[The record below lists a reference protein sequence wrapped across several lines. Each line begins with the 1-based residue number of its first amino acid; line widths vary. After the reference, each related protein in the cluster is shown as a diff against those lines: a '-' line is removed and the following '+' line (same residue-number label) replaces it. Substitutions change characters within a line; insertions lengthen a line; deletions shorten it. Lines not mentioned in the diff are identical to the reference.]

1 MHFVRFRRVPTHE
14 TGCIEGTSGA
24 PQPVVDARAA
34 SQTLVILIKIAQ
46 FERGIARKLS
56 STFTDISGVGKEAI
70 SMAHRDLLAFRRRH
84 NDDGTWESICLRCY
98 RTAASARDASW
109 LPLLQSTHTCD
120 PMDLHAWM
128 SYREQFGLNLPQHL
142 PVADSA
148 SENLPVPGLS
158 L

>member
-1 MHFVRFRRVPTHE
+1 
-14 TGCIEGTSGA
+14 
-24 PQPVVDARAA
+24 
-34 SQTLVILIKIAQ
+34 
-46 FERGIARKLS
+46 
-56 STFTDISGVGKEAI
+56 
-70 SMAHRDLLAFRRRH
+70 MAHRDLLAFRRRH
-84 NDDGTWESICLRCY
+84 NEDGTWDSICLRCY